1 MKLVQKNKMDFEWIF
16 ICFHN
21 SHSKQ
26 KVKQVVHFDLF
37 NSLNYTKKNHFRTFI
52 EKFDFSYN
60 EMLNR
65 LIPSE
70 KACCQIKFR
79 YQSKVCAHTEN

>member
-37 NSLNYTKKNHFRTFI
+37 NSLNYTKKTTLGHLLKNST
-52 EKFDFSYN
+52 SV
-60 EMLNR
+60 
-65 LIPSE
+65 
-70 KACCQIKFR
+70 IKR
-79 YQSKVCAHTEN
+79 RSIG